1 MIWILIIGCSLIGL
15 IGFIYV
21 RNFMPLRPKDDGFEY
36 VMVKDNGC
44 VRELDK
50 EDQEYL
56 TEEFHPNDGA
66 RPYIKSRYDQLT
78 PDGRI
83 GGFIS
88 RRRLSRVVC
97 KVPYRL
103 L

>member
-1 MIWILIIGCSLIGL
+1 MIWILIIGCILIGL

-21 RNFMPLRPKDDGFEY
+21 RNFMPLRPTDNEFEYVLVKDDGS
-36 VMVKDNGC
+36 VW
-44 VRELDK
+44 ELEEK
-50 EDQEYL
+50 DQEYL

-83 GGFIS
+83 DGFIP
-88 RRRLSRVVC
+88 RRR
-97 KVPYRL
+97 VPRRIKIKK
-103 L
+103 

>member
-1 MIWILIIGCSLIGL
+1 MIWILIIGLILIGL

-21 RNFMPLRPKDDGFEY
+21 RNFMSLRPKDDGFEY
-36 VMVKDNGC
+36 VLVKDDGS
-44 VRELDK
+44 VWELEQ

-83 GGFIS
+83 GGFIP
-88 RRRLSRVVC
+88 RRR
-97 KVPYRL
+97 VPRRIKINK
-103 L
+103 